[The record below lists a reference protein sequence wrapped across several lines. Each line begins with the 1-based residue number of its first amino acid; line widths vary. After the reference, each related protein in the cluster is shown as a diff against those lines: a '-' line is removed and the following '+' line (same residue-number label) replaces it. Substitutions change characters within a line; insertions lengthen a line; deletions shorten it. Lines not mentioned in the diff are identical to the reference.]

1 MIGSAGIA
9 AAIAH
14 VAFWLLLARA
24 WVEHGTQTA
33 AIFLALWLA
42 AYIGLPLIEA
52 SLFFLSYVAVLD
64 IALVFVVFKGD
75 VQVFR

>member
-24 WVEHGTQTA
+24 WVERGTRTA
-33 AIFLALWLA
+33 AIFLALWVTA
-42 AYIGLPLIEA
+42 AIGLPRIEA
-52 SLFFLSYVAVLD
+52 SLFFPSYVAVLD